1 MKKNKLLILLLI
13 FSSFIMGYT
22 IEDKNISVKVGKV
35 DAPVYNVEVTWDA
48 MEFTYTE
55 TINYIWNKENFTY
68 ELDESTYKWNTSSN
82 SIKISNKSTVPI
94 NMELKYLGEK
104 ENIKGTFDITNKK
117 LNANENIISKLIL
130 SGELPSQNTNY
141 IQTGVI
147 NLEIS

>member
-117 LNANENIISKLIL
+117 LNANENIISKLII
-130 SGELPSQNTNY
+130 SGE
-141 IQTGVI
+141 
-147 NLEIS
+147 